1 MSKSYLAVKDIAAE
15 IVAPAM
21 AEMGMEAD
29 TDLAWCVATQITWR
43 SQTGAYYVTPKYL
56 NREELAARII
66 EING

>member
-1 MSKSYLAVKDIAAE
+1 MSKSYLAVKDVAAE
-15 IVAPAM
+15 IVAPVM

-43 SQTGAYYVTPKYL
+43 SQTGSYYVVSKYL
-56 NREELAARII
+56 GREALVARII